1 VKKKANYTVDVRG
14 AISPFSLLKVS
25 LVFQQMRPDEVVEV
39 LGCDS
44 EMKQDLLRLLPDAS
58 YEIIETAEK
67 DDRNTVSRVFF
78 RKEALTPHP
87 TGMKHL

>member
-1 VKKKANYTVDVRG
+1 VKKKANYIVDVRG

-39 LGCDS
+39 LGCDT

-58 YEIIETAEK
+58 YEVIEADDP
-67 DDRNTVSRVFF
+67 DDRSIVSRVFF
-78 RKEALTPHP
+78 RKEAQKPQQAGT
-87 TGMKHL
+87 KHL

>member
-1 VKKKANYTVDVRG
+1 VKTKANYKVDVRG

-39 LGCDS
+39 FGCDT

-58 YEIIETAEK
+58 YEMIDSA
-67 DDRNTVSRVFF
+67 DSGSRDTVSSVFF
-78 RKEALTPHP
+78 RKDKNA
-87 TGMKHL
+87 

>member
-1 VKKKANYTVDVRG
+1 MKTKANYKVDVRG

-39 LGCDS
+39 LGCDM

-58 YEIIETAEK
+58 YEMIDAAGS
-67 DDRNTVSRVFF
+67 DSRDTVSSVFF
-78 RKEALTPHP
+78 RKDKNA
-87 TGMKHL
+87 